1 MGYRPLN
8 SNFIHVEWSLGLYPI
23 TFSPLAISFPLLS
36 THQSSILTMA
46 RGQNGP
52 GTDSSLTLFPVEP
65 QWLHNYAEEG
75 ALLSSSLGD
84 EHDCPKGPQLKWQ
97 EESDAVCCKYCSIHR
112 GEVVI
117 EYVANKYSAPLG
129 RIFSPT

>member
-1 MGYRPLN
+1 M
-8 SNFIHVEWSLGLYPI
+8 
-23 TFSPLAISFPLLS
+23 
-36 THQSSILTMA
+36 
-46 RGQNGP
+46 
-52 GTDSSLTLFPVEP
+52 FPVE
-65 QWLHNYAEEG
+65 LHNDAKEG

-97 EESDAVCCKYCSIHR
+97 AEPDAVCCKYYSMHR

-129 RIFSPT
+129 TMFSPT